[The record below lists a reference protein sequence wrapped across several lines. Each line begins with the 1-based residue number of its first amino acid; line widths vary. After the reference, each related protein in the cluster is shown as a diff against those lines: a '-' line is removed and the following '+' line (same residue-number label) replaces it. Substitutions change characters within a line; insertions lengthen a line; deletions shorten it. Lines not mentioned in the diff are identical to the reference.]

1 MEVKSLGEYLYQ
13 YRMKNK
19 LSVHNLHEITGVSQP
34 YLSQIESGG
43 KIPSRKVVDKISR
56 GIANNDKIDIKNIH
70 NELLKLAGYS
80 EINYVDSL
88 IEAFNMNSLEQN
100 RSQDLYIKLKNNDD
114 IFYNGYELKKEDK
127 KLIYDLFERI
137 FSMPNR
143 KELYRKKGD

>member
-1 MEVKSLGEYLYQ
+1 
-13 YRMKNK
+13 
-19 LSVHNLHEITGVSQP
+19 I
-34 YLSQIESGG
+34 SQIESRR
-43 KIPSRKVVDKISR
+43 KIPSRKVVNKISR

-127 KLIYDLFERI
+127 KLIYDLLERI
-137 FSMPNR
+137 LSMPNR
-143 KELYRKKGD
+143 NELYSNNEE